1 MSSRPNLTACYE
13 TLFPRIAPAAKA
25 ANEEDSA
32 ERELKKKG
40 KKKKK
45 KSKDKS
51 SDKNSSSIN
60 LSSTAEFEKLGQL
73 LKEQDKKG
81 AFKLL
86 KGKDKKEKNKGKKG
100 SSKKSESSENS
111 SSALAES
118 GKVVVGQILS
128 YNEGDYEF
136 IAQFKPTDLEV
147 DYESSEGNGFASG
160 GTPSEFDFAVELV
173 DGVQDYILAYD
184 EELLRSYEGLGE
196 VRAFGE
202 VAEVNNESKISS
214 KSSKSGR
221 RGL

>member
-45 KSKDKS
+45 KKSKDES

-60 LSSTAEFEKLGQL
+60 LSSIQL

-221 RGL
+221 RGP